1 MWQLWPHLKFEH
13 QEVVRAYSTIL
24 QINSYRFRVPLWTF
38 FGFGRIIHGSQ
49 APIEKELL
57 FYGPPPDGSV
67 RDTLDCQHQRKAN
80 PAARWRIT
88 MKPVYLRG
96 RCLVFASVVSL
107 TCSLVVAAD
116 ETSLTKE
123 QMKHFLLTAKV
134 VNSRDAKKGV
144 TNTKRLTLSDGT
156 LMHDASFQAIDEHK
170 ANMQFATGTELNFVD
185 SYKNNIAAYELA
197 ELLGIEDMIPVYV
210 ERKWKGQVGSLS
222 WWLPVKMDEVE
233 RHRQKLT
240 APDADAWNSQM
251 YKIRVFDQL
260 VADADINL
268 TNLLIGEDWKI
279 WRIDFTRA
287 FRLNKELKS
296 PEDLV
301 RCDRQLLEK
310 LKSLDGNQL
319 TEKLRVYLNKEQL
332 KAVMARRDKI
342 VAVFQNLIAGKGER
356 YVLY

>member
-1 MWQLWPHLKFEH
+1 
-13 QEVVRAYSTIL
+13 
-24 QINSYRFRVPLWTF
+24 
-38 FGFGRIIHGSQ
+38 
-49 APIEKELL
+49 
-57 FYGPPPDGSV
+57 
-67 RDTLDCQHQRKAN
+67 
-80 PAARWRIT
+80 
-88 MKPVYLRG
+88 
-96 RCLVFASVVSL
+96 
-107 TCSLVVAAD
+107 
-116 ETSLTKE
+116 
-123 QMKHFLLTAKV
+123 
-134 VNSRDAKKGV
+134 
-144 TNTKRLTLSDGT
+144 
-156 LMHDASFQAIDEHK
+156 
-170 ANMQFATGTELNFVD
+170 MQFATGTELNFVD

-210 ERKWKGQVGSLS
+210 ERKWQGQVGSLS

-233 RHRQKLT
+233 RHRHKLT

-268 TNLLIGEDWKI
+268 TNLVIGEDWKI

-319 TEKLRVYLNKEQL
+319 TEKLRMYLNKEQL

-356 YVLY
+356 EVLY